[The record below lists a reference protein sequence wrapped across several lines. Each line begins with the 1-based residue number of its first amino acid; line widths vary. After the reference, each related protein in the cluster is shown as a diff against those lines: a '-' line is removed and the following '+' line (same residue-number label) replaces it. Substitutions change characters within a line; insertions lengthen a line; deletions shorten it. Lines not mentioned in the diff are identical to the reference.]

1 MFVGLLWQIEFL
13 LVVVD
18 DFHHPL
24 FLRNTQQVASIL
36 HHTKEHT
43 ILSSSAKS
51 ANNHHPTMNN
61 QDLLGDSLDLHY
73 YIPSDDDECGDSLH
87 HELGD
92 APAAIE
98 SSATLQMSSDA
109 LGATAASSNSI
120 CWSPNLVTYIRAS
133 NSNNDDDNIE
143 VAAESPLRDNNN
155 NVLQAA
161 EEMSEGSFD
170 MFGGSSS
177 VAGNDCADDEFDQF
191 NTGIRDFG

>member
-1 MFVGLLWQIEFL
+1 
-13 LVVVD
+13 
-18 DFHHPL
+18 
-24 FLRNTQQVASIL
+24 
-36 HHTKEHT
+36 
-43 ILSSSAKS
+43 
-51 ANNHHPTMNN
+51 MNN

-73 YIPSDDDECGDSLH
+73 YIPSDEDECSDSLY
-87 HELGD
+87 HELSD

-109 LGATAASSNSI
+109 LGAAATASSSNAI

-133 NSNNDDDNIE
+133 SSINDDNDTNIE
-143 VAAESPLRDNNN
+143 MVAAESPLSRDNHNNN